1 MDAVE
6 CIKTRMSIRKF
17 KPEPVSKEI
26 LMSVFDTARWS
37 PSYKN
42 TQPWEAI
49 IVSGD
54 RKDELSKRLVD
65 VFEKG
70 EKPKPDIPEPE
81 SWPSHI
87 DMRIQELFRKRS
99 ERFGIDFSDPE
110 YIKKAKIANF
120 RFYGAPHGIFLFQ
133 DASLPL
139 WSLFDIGL
147 FAQSL
152 MLAANAHGIGTVP
165 QAFLTDY
172 AHVVK
177 EFLGIPESK
186 RLVLGISIGY
196 PDLTDKAN
204 TFRADR
210 VDINEIVKWIE

>member
-1 MDAVE
+1 MDALE

-42 TQPWEAI
+42 TQPWEAV
-49 IVSGD
+49 IVSGSK
-54 RKDELSKRLVD
+54 KDELSKHLIE
-65 VFEKG
+65 VFERG
-70 EKPKPDIPEPE
+70 EKPRPDIPEPQ

-87 DMRIQELFRKRS
+87 DIRIKELFKKRS

-110 YIKKAKIANF
+110 VGKRSKIANF

-147 FAQSL
+147 FTQSL
-152 MLAANAHGIGTVP
+152 MLAAHSYGLGTVP

-172 AHVVK
+172 SDVVK
-177 EFLGIPESK
+177 KFLGIPESK

-196 PDLTDKAN
+196 PDVEDKAN
-204 TFRADR
+204 SFRTDR
-210 VDINEIVKWIE
+210 VDVNEIVKWIQ

>member
-17 KPEPVSKEI
+17 KPEPVPKEV
-26 LMSVFDTARWS
+26 LMDVFDTAKWS

-42 TQPWEAI
+42 TQPWEAV
-49 IVSGD
+49 IVSGAK
-54 RKDELSKRLVD
+54 KDELSKRLVD
-65 VFEKG
+65 IFESG

-87 DMRIQELFRKRS
+87 DMRIRELFRKRS
-99 ERFGIDFSDPE
+99 EKFGIDFSEPA

-120 RFYGAPHGIFLFQ
+120 RFCGGPHGIFLFQ

-139 WSLFDIGL
+139 WSLFDMGL
-147 FAQSL
+147 FAHGL
-152 MLAANAHGIGTVP
+152 MLAAHANGLGTVP

-172 AHVVK
+172 SHEVK
-177 EFLGIPESK
+177 KFLGISESK

-196 PDLTDKAN
+196 PDLEDRAN
-204 TFRADR
+204 SFRTDR
-210 VDINEIVKWIE
+210 VDVNEIVKWVE

>member
-49 IVSGD
+49 IVSGAK
-54 RKDELSKRLVD
+54 KDELSKRLVD

-70 EKPKPDIPEPE
+70 EKPKPDITEPE

-99 ERFGIDFSDPE
+99 ERFGTDFSDPE

-139 WSLFDIGL
+139 WSLFDMGL

-152 MLAANAHGIGTVP
+152 MLAANANGLGTVP

-172 AHVVK
+172 SHAVK
-177 EFLGIPESK
+177 EFLGIPGSK

-196 PDLTDKAN
+196 PDLADKAN
-204 TFRADR
+204 SFRTDR
-210 VDINEIVKWIE
+210 IDVNEIVKWAE

>member
-1 MDAVE
+1 MDPIE

-17 KPEPVSKEI
+17 KPEPVSKEV
-26 LMSVFDTARWS
+26 LMSVFDTAKWS

-42 TQPWEAI
+42 TQPWEAV
-49 IVSGD
+49 IVSGSK
-54 RKDELSKRLVD
+54 KDELSKRLMD

-70 EKPKPDIPEPE
+70 EKPVPDIPEPE

-87 DMRIQELFRKRS
+87 DMRIKDLFRKRS

-110 YIKKAKIANF
+110 VGRRSKIANF

-139 WSLFDIGL
+139 WSLFDMGL

-152 MLAANAHGIGTVP
+152 MLAAHANGLGTVP

-172 AHVVK
+172 SSVVK
-177 EFLGIPESK
+177 EFLGIPDSK

-196 PDLTDKAN
+196 PDLEDKAN
-204 TFRADR
+204 SFRTDR
-210 VDINEIVKWIE
+210 IDVNEIVKWIE